1 MPANVIKVLRERGF
15 INTAEDGRESITDPE
30 IERRAEEAVLTCYAG
45 FDPTARSL
53 HVGHLVVVMGL
64 AYFQRS
70 GHRPIAVV
78 GGGTGMIGDPSGKST
93 ERPLLSPEAVKE
105 NIAGLRGQLERF
117 LEFGS
122 GDTPEGQVPKGSD
135 RTWGAGGT
143 SGSAQAAQTS
153 AMIVDNAEWLMPFRF
168 VDFLR
173 EVGRH
178 FRLGEMLARDSVKAR
193 LASPEGMSFTEF
205 AYQMCQAYD
214 FLHLHDE
221 YGCDVQ
227 IGGRDQWGNI
237 TAGADLVRR
246 VRGATV
252 CGIVLPL
259 LETATG
265 EKFGKTAGNAVW
277 LDPGLTSPYQ
287 FYQFWIRTDDRDLER
302 YFKLFTFLDIETINE
317 TCRSH
322 ESAPEK
328 RSGQRALASEV
339 TRMVHGEEALAQAE
353 RASEVL
359 FGGEVAGLSDAE
371 LREIFGDVPSAELP
385 MARLAE
391 GFPLAACLVEAGV
404 ARSKG
409 EARRLVESGGVY
421 LNNARATDAATV
433 LTPANLA
440 SEHILVIRKGKK
452 SYHLVRFG

>member
-1 MPANVIKVLRERGF
+1 MPANVIRVLRERGF
-15 INTAEDGRESITDPE
+15 INIAEDGRESITDPG
-30 IERRAEEAVLTCYAG
+30 IERRAEDVTLTCYAG

-64 AYFQRS
+64 AHFQRS

-117 LEFGS
+117 LEFGP
-122 GDTPEGQVPKGSD
+122 GETGAAGTP
-135 RTWGAGGT
+135 
-143 SGSAQAAQTS
+143 GSARAARTG
-153 AMIVDNAEWLMPFRF
+153 AVIVDNAEWLLPFRF

-178 FRLGEMLARDSVKAR
+178 FRLGEMLARESVKAR

-246 VRGATV
+246 VRGTTV

-259 LETATG
+259 LETAGG

-302 YFKLFTFLDIETINE
+302 YFKLFTFLDMDTINE

-322 ESAPEK
+322 ESAPQN
-328 RSGQRALASEV
+328 RSGQRALAAEV
-339 TRMVHGEEALAQAE
+339 TRMVHGEEALAPAV

-385 MARLAE
+385 MARLTE
-391 GFPLAACLVEAGV
+391 GLPLAACLVEAGV

-409 EARRLVESGGVY
+409 EARRLVESGGIY
-421 LNNARATDAATV
+421 LNNARVTDAALV

-440 SEHILVIRKGKK
+440 SEHILVVRKGKK
-452 SYHLVRFG
+452 SYHLVRFE

>member
-1 MPANVIKVLRERGF
+1 MPVNVVKVLRERGF

-30 IERRAEEAVLTCYAG
+30 IERRAEGTTLTCYAG

-53 HVGHLVVVMGL
+53 HVGHLVVAMGL
-64 AYFQRS
+64 AHFQRS

-117 LEFGS
+117 LEFGP
-122 GDTPEGQVPKGSD
+122 GET
-135 RTWGAGGT
+135 GAV
-143 SGSAQAAQTS
+143 
-153 AMIVDNAEWLMPFRF
+153 IVDNAEWLLPFRF

-178 FRLGEMLARDSVKAR
+178 FRLGEMLARESVKAR

-237 TAGADLVRR
+237 IAGADLVRR
-246 VRGATV
+246 VRGTTV

-259 LETATG
+259 IETAGG

-277 LDPGLTSPYQ
+277 LDAGLTSPYQ

-302 YFKLFTFLDIETINE
+302 YFKLFTFLDVEAINE

-322 ESAPEK
+322 ESAPQK
-328 RSGQRALASEV
+328 RSGQRSLASEV

-391 GFPLAACLVEAGV
+391 GLPLAACLVEAGV
-404 ARSKG
+404 ARSKS

-421 LNNARATDAATV
+421 LNNARATDAGVV
-433 LTPANLA
+433 LTPDNLA
-440 SEHILVIRKGKK
+440 SEHILVVRKGKK
-452 SYHLVRFG
+452 SYHLVRFE

>member
-30 IERRAEEAVLTCYAG
+30 IEHRAGEAVLTCYAG

-64 AYFQRS
+64 AHFQRS

-117 LEFGS
+117 LEFGPS
-122 GDTPEGQVPKGSD
+122 ETG
-135 RTWGAGGT
+135 
-143 SGSAQAAQTS
+143 

-237 TAGADLVRR
+237 IAGADLVRR

-302 YFKLFTFLDIETINE
+302 YFKLFTFLDVETINE

-322 ESAPEK
+322 ESAPQK

-359 FGGEVAGLSDAE
+359 FGGEVAGLSDEE

-391 GFPLAACLVEAGV
+391 GLPLAACLVEAGV

-421 LNNARATDAATV
+421 LNNARATDAAMV

-452 SYHLVRFG
+452 SYHLVRFE

>member
-1 MPANVIKVLRERGF
+1 MPANIIKVLRERGF

-30 IERRAEEAVLTCYAG
+30 IERRAGEAVLTCYAG

-64 AYFQRS
+64 AHFQRS

-117 LEFGS
+117 LEFGP
-122 GDTPEGQVPKGSD
+122 GDT
-135 RTWGAGGT
+135 GAAGT
-143 SGSAQAAQTS
+143 SGSAQAAQTG
-153 AMIVDNAEWLMPFRF
+153 AMIVDNAEWLLPFRF

-205 AYQMCQAYD
+205 AYQMCQSYD

-259 LETATG
+259 LETAGG

-277 LDPGLTSPYQ
+277 LDADLTSPYQ
-287 FYQFWIRTDDRDLER
+287 FYQFWIRADDRDLAR
-302 YFKLFTFLDIETINE
+302 YFKLFTFLDMDTINE
-317 TCRSH
+317 ACRSH
-322 ESAPEK
+322 ESAPQK

-391 GFPLAACLVEAGV
+391 GLPLAACLVEAGV
-404 ARSKG
+404 ARSKSD
-409 EARRLVESGGVY
+409 ARRLVESGGVY
-421 LNNARATDAATV
+421 LNNARATDAAMV
-433 LTPANLA
+433 LTPDDLA
-440 SEHILVIRKGKK
+440 SEHILVVRKGKK
-452 SYHLVRFG
+452 SYHLVRFE